1 MIPTLTFTIL
11 SALYDNG
18 KRFTN
23 HVPRFIFRSIVVGLI
38 SYFIEGN
45 FLINF
50 AQNTAIFYLLFDY
63 ALNIFEGRAWNYLG
77 NTALWDI
84 QRREIEK
91 TIPYFD
97 LTSKILLLIVII
109 YIKCQYNL

>member
-1 MIPTLTFTIL
+1 MILTIIFTIL
-11 SALYDNG
+11 IALYDNG

-23 HVPRFIFRSIVVGLI
+23 HVPRFIFRVIVVTMI
-38 SYFIEGN
+38 SYFEKNN
-45 FLINF
+45 FILNF
-50 AQNTAIFYLLFDY
+50 ALNTAIFYALFDY
-63 ALNIFEGRAWNYLG
+63 TLNILEGRAWNYLG

-97 LTSKILLLIVII
+97 LTSKVVLLITII

>member
-18 KRFTN
+18 KRFVDHTL
-23 HVPRFIFRSIVVGLI
+23 RFIFRAIIVGLI
-38 SYFIEGN
+38 SYFSESN
-45 FLINF
+45 FFISF

-63 ALNIFEGRAWNYLG
+63 ALNIFEGRKWNYIG

-84 QRREIEK
+84 QRNKIQNI
-91 TIPYFD
+91 IPYFD
-97 LTSKILLLIVII
+97 LTSKVVLLITII

>member
-1 MIPTLTFTIL
+1 MILTIIFTLL
-11 SALYDNG
+11 SALYDKG

-23 HVPRFIFRSIVVGLI
+23 HTPRFIFRVLIVGLI
-38 SYFIEGN
+38 SYFSKGKFISN
-45 FLINF
+45 L
-50 AQNTAIFYLLFDY
+50 ALNTAIFYLLFDY

-91 TIPYFD
+91 VIPYFD
-97 LTSKILLLIVII
+97 LTSKIIFLTLIILI
-109 YIKCQYNL
+109 C

>member
-11 SALYDNG
+11 SALYDKG

-23 HVPRFIFRSIVVGLI
+23 HKPRFIFRAIVVGLI
-38 SYFIEGN
+38 SYFSEGN

-50 AQNTAIFYLLFDY
+50 AQNTAIFYLFFDY
-63 ALNIFEGRAWNYLG
+63 ALNILEGRKWNYIG
-77 NTALWDI
+77 STALWDI

-97 LTSKILLLIVII
+97 LTSKVVLLITII

>member
-1 MIPTLTFTIL
+1 VILTFIFTIL

-18 KRFTN
+18 KRFVD
-23 HVPRFIFRSIVVGLI
+23 HRPRFIFRAIIVGLI
-38 SYFIEGN
+38 SYFSEGN

-63 ALNIFEGRAWNYLG
+63 TLNILEGRKWNYIG

-84 QRREIEK
+84 QRNKIQNI
-91 TIPYFD
+91 IPYFD
-97 LTSKILLLIVII
+97 LTSKVVLLITII